1 MEVKL
6 CLEEI
11 GLGHP
16 EGVDEER
23 EEVLGKEEREEV
35 GWGEH
40 ALELDLVG
48 TVSVPTVGQKCPIK
62 QELPATA

>member
-6 CLEEI
+6 CLEETEWD
-11 GLGHP
+11 HP
-16 EGVDEER
+16 GEVDEEQ
-23 EEVLGKEEREEV
+23 EEVLGKEEQAEA
-35 GWGEH
+35 GWEEH

-48 TVSVPTVGQKCPIK
+48 IVFVPTVGQKCPIK